1 MMKGLLTAALLCLAT
16 GARANWPS
24 IPEMDPGMTATGLTL
39 LAGSLLVVFG
49 RGKR

>member
-1 MMKGLLTAALLCLAT
+1 MTKASLTLALLCLAT
-16 GARANWPS
+16 SARANWPS
-24 IPEMDPGMTATGLTL
+24 YPEMDPSLTAAGLTL